1 MSPDHVCNIVISS
14 IVETKESLFAILQIN
29 FSIAQTNRIWTS
41 KNKEIENQT
50 IWCKADVTE
59 TSCIPY

>member
-1 MSPDHVCNIVISS
+1 MSPDHVCNIVMSG